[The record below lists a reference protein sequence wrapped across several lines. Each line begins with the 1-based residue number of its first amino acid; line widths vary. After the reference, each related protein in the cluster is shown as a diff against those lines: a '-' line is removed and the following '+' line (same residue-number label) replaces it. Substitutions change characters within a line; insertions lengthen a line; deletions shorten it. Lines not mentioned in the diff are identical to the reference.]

1 MSYNKNLN
9 IDFIEFNLKNGRK
22 TFSFKELVNF
32 KGNNK
37 NAAKQYI
44 KYSVSRKM
52 IKNLSEGFYAIYS
65 PSEKDSGNIPPADFI
80 EQLMNY
86 RKINYYT
93 GLLSAAAFYGT
104 AHFRSLVFQVI
115 VDKQI
120 HTPKNILQGI
130 NFQKKKYF
138 PEYCIIRQKGGY
150 GYINYSSP
158 ALTAYDLIKYEHESG
173 TISNIFLIISDML
186 SQLKISDI
194 KNLLKNN
201 LEVTYIQRL
210 GFILEKL
217 EAAEL
222 INPLYE
228 YSKKAT
234 AYIPLSRLGNKT
246 ENNLSR
252 SEKWKIIE
260 NINWE
265 EFIAP

>member
-1 MSYNKNLN
+1 MKN

-22 TFSFKELVNF
+22 TFSLKELEDY
-32 KGNNK
+32 KGKNV

-44 KYSVSRKM
+44 KYSISKNF

-65 PSEKDSGNIPPADFI
+65 PTEKDSGKISPDDFI
-80 EQLMNY
+80 NQLMSY
-86 RKINYYT
+86 KGVNYYT
-93 GLLSAAAFYGT
+93 GLLSAASFYGAT
-104 AHFRSLVFQVI
+104 HNRPLVYQVI

-120 HTPKNILQGI
+120 HTPKNILEGI
-130 NFQKKKYF
+130 SFHKKKYF
-138 PEYCIIRQKGGY
+138 PEYCIIKQKGNY

-158 ALTAYDLIKYEHESG
+158 TLTAYDLIKYENESG
-173 TISNIFLIISDML
+173 TISNIILVISDIL
-186 SQLKISDI
+186 SQIKINGI

-217 EAAEL
+217 EASEL
-222 INPLYE
+222 INPLIE

-234 AYIPLSRLGNKT
+234 AYIPLTRFSNNSGNK
-246 ENNLSR
+246 NR
-252 SEKWKIIE
+252 KWKIIE
-260 NINWE
+260 NVNWR